1 MNRKDLYKGFNE
13 VDDDI
18 LERSENFRE
27 DLANL
32 LHDTFKEH
40 QRIIFDG
47 NGYGEAWV
55 EEAKRR
61 GLSNLRDTVD
71 CMPAYIDPKNVELFT
86 KHGILTSA
94 EMHARYEIHLEN
106 YCKVTTI
113 ESNTLLDMAQREI
126 LPAVVKY
133 ADELSVAIF
142 HKREM
147 VGAACAAE
155 TALVKRISAL
165 TDELYTLCSQLKDA
179 LAKAP
184 AADGGIEAARY
195 YRDQVFACQSA
206 IRQHVSEL
214 ESCTSARHWPYP
226 TYADI
231 LFSV

>member
-1 MNRKDLYKGFNE
+1 MAEELSRFADR
-13 VDDDI
+13 

-32 LHDTFKEH
+32 LHETFKAH

-47 NGYGEAWV
+47 NGYGDAWV

-61 GLSNLRDTVD
+61 GLANLRDTVD

-86 KHGILTSA
+86 KHGILTMA

-113 ESNTLLDMAQREI
+113 ESNTLLDMVQREI
-126 LPAVVKY
+126 LPAVIRY

-142 HKREM
+142 HKNEM
-147 VGAACAAE
+147 VGAACTAE
-155 TALVKRISAL
+155 KALVKRISTL
-165 TDELYTLCSQLKDA
+165 TDELYDLCTRLKDA
-179 LAKAP
+179 LANAP
-184 AADGGIEAARY
+184 AVDGGIEAARY
-195 YRDQVFACQSA
+195 FRDQVFACQNE
-206 IRQHVSEL
+206 ICRVVSEL
-214 ESCTSARHWPYP
+214 ESCTSSTHWPYP